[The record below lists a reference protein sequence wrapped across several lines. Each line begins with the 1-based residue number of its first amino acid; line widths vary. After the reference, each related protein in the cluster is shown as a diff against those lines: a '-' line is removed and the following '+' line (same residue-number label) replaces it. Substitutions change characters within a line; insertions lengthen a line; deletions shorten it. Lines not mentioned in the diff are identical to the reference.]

1 MQIELFH
8 CSYLVIPKLTLKMNP
23 EYDFSILRGEEISL
37 QCTVTNTEALLDV
50 TNGSLVMTKD
60 GSALPGQCSNT
71 K

>member
-1 MQIELFH
+1 M
-8 CSYLVIPKLTLKMNP
+8 LKMNP
-23 EYDFSILRGEEISL
+23 EYDFSILRGEDISL
-37 QCTVTNTEALLDV
+37 QCTVTNPEALLDV

>member
-1 MQIELFH
+1 MQIEFH
-8 CSYLVIPKLTLKMNP
+8 CLCLVIPKLMLKMNP

-37 QCTVTNTEALLDV
+37 QCTVTNPEALLDV